1 LRIADEEAMYPPA
14 VMIKITEPS
23 SELYEFKAI
32 SDDDLIFANTKF
44 IREDLPYRVCRA
56 EECALHLG
64 AA

>member
-1 LRIADEEAMYPPA
+1 MYPPA

-23 SELYEFKAI
+23 SELYEFKSI